1 MIANLDGDLVAFR
14 CAASVGDLG
23 EEEIAILRT
32 DKLMRDLLYNT
43 DSESYRCFI
52 SGRGNFRKILN
63 PDYKANRKDKPPP
76 KWLQSC
82 REYLTKEWNAILCTG
97 READDDLGINQQE
110 DSICVSLDKDLR
122 MIPGWHFNWLQNE
135 KSYVTPLGGI
145 QHFYKQMLIGDKTD
159 NIFGVAGIGQ
169 VKASKLIE
177 PLETEQEMLDI
188 VLGLYDNDCKRF
200 LMNANCLWIMQKENE
215 VWQQRVDLSILPD
228 QLKQE
233 LEMTVD
239 SMRSLMEGI
248 SMGLGMKSLTT
259 CGILNNGELMVE
271 SPQILEMT

>member
-1 MIANLDGDLVAFR
+1 MIANLDGDLIAFR

-52 SGRGNFRKILN
+52 SGRGNFRKIIN
-63 PDYKANRKDKPPP
+63 PDYKANRKDKPP
-76 KWLQSC
+76 KWLQAC
-82 REYLTKEWNAILCTG
+82 REYLTTEWNAILCTG

-135 KSYVTPLGGI
+135 KSYVTPLCGI

-159 NIFGVAGIGQ
+159 NIFGVTGIGP

-188 VLGLYDNDCKRF
+188 VLGLYDNDYKRF

-271 SPQILEMT
+271 SPPILEMT